1 MQVAAVSSL
10 GGWIQVTADYI
21 LRLTRVPAARH
32 ELWLT
37 PSHSWLEFR
46 RPDTSYSWL
55 HPTAGSSSDGW
66 IRLKADSILQLTRVL
81 AAQCELQ
88 LIPSCSWLR
97 VAADSSSAGWNRLAT
112 VLYFNISSKF
122 KDLLCKIHHFL
133 WFVFCRLISV
143 TTDSGSACCF
153 KNLEEAW
160 RSLKKLQ
167 DSSCDWL

>member
-21 LRLTRVPAARH
+21 MRLTRVPVVGY
-32 ELWLT
+32 ELRLT
-37 PSHSWLEFR
+37 LSHWIEFR

-81 AAQCELQ
+81 AARCELQ